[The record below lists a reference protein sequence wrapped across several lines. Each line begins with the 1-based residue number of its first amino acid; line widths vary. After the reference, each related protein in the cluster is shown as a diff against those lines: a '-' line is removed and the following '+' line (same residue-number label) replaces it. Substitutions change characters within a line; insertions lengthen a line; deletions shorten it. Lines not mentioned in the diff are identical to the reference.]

1 MKIKKLAFLSTI
13 FAILLPTLVVATV
26 VISYTYPISVSTS
39 NVNVYLAT
47 GENYATA
54 NEFGF
59 MSISSISSSTTGTE
73 IPNGAT
79 ITINGA
85 SGSPGNTTLLNVLEI
100 INNTGTSYTWNGG
113 TLNLWI
119 NGTLPSGVTL
129 YYSTSPITFG
139 TPSGTSWISGT
150 PVNLNS
156 NIPITIPKGTT
167 TIYLA
172 FQINGG
178 VTGKGVLYIQYSPT

>member
-1 MKIKKLAFLSTI
+1 MKIKKLAFLSAI

-26 VISYTYPISVSTS
+26 VISYTYPISVSTN

-54 NEFGF
+54 NELGF
-59 MSISSISSSTTGTE
+59 MSINSVPSTSPVGTE
-73 IPNGAT
+73 IPNGET

-100 INNTGTSYTWNGG
+100 YNATSGSYTWNGG

-119 NGTLPSGVTL
+119 NGTLPNGVTL

-150 PVNLNS
+150 QYTLGSKLTLPPS
-156 NIPITIPKGTT
+156 TT
-167 TIYLA
+167 LYLA

-178 VTGKGVLYIQYSPT
+178 VTGSGHLYIQYSPT